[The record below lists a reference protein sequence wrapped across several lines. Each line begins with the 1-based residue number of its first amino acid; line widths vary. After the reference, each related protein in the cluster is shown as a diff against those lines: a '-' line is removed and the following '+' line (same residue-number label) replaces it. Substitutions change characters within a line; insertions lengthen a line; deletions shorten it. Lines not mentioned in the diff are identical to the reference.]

1 MTLMESYLTNR
12 YQKVSLNNKDANYNS
27 SKWAKLKC
35 GVPQGSILGPL
46 LFLIYIN
53 DLPSII
59 NKNNN
64 IILFA
69 DDTSFILTDNNRED
83 LLLHA
88 NSFLKDLNSWL
99 HNNLLNLNFN
109 KTYFME
115 FKTKNHHQQNML
127 IHHNQN
133 YISNASETKFLGL
146 IIDETL
152 SWAQHILQ
160 LTKRMSTICFALRCV
175 KHSLSKP
182 TLKLIYFAH
191 VHSIMSYGIIF
202 WGSSANVNRVFIL
215 QKKIIRIIAN
225 LGPRDSCRNIF
236 RSLQIFT
243 LYSQYIYS

>member
-1 MTLMESYLTNR
+1 MTM
-12 YQKVSLNNKDANYNS
+12 
-27 SKWAKLKC
+27 
-35 GVPQGSILGPL
+35 ILGPL

-53 DLPSII
+53 DLPSVI

-88 NSFLKDLNSWL
+88 NSFLKDINSWL
-99 HNNLLNLNFN
+99 DNNLLNLNFN

-115 FKTKNHHQQNML
+115 FKTKKHHQQNML

-152 SWAQHILQ
+152 SWSQHILQ

-175 KHSLSKP
+175 KHYLNQ
-182 TLKLIYFAH
+182 L
-191 VHSIMSYGIIF
+191 
-202 WGSSANVNRVFIL
+202 
-215 QKKIIRIIAN
+215 
-225 LGPRDSCRNIF
+225 
-236 RSLQIFT
+236 
-243 LYSQYIYS
+243 